1 MKDDSHPR
9 EAILKHAK
17 VITIRLTTLFWLCLI
32 ASLCDFPNVCLS
44 DYRVVC
50 RSLCVTVHRLLFI
63 FFVLLTA
70 QLTYWLTVLLSLCV
84 TWYLSVFVLLQIL
97 NVLTVVKWH
106 SLPLIVS
113 YLVSFRLLLRI
124 LTGCHLLMHSKF
136 ILWNDLFLT
145 SPPPL
150 PFPRASSCGAL
161 TRQSEVGNKLLW
173 MISSTL
179 CDVIHLKKADITGLL
194 DKRHS
199 AQWEVVAVQIP
210 AGPTLRAF
218 NWVENAAFVKTSA
231 NG

>member
-1 MKDDSHPR
+1 MSVYP
-9 EAILKHAK
+9 
-17 VITIRLTTLFWLCLI
+17 TIVLSAGLYVWLYI
-32 ASLCDFPNVCLS
+32 GSFSFFLS
-44 DYRVVC
+44 C
-50 RSLCVTVHRLLFI
+50 W
-63 FFVLLTA
+63 
-70 QLTYWLTVLLSLCV
+70 LTYWLTVLLSLCV

-113 YLVSFRLLLRI
+113 YLISFRLLLRI

-179 CDVIHLKKADITGLL
+179 CDVIHLKKADITRLL

>member
-136 ILWNDLFLT
+136 ILWNDLFLPRPPT
-145 SPPPL
+145 PPFRGLRRVERWRVKARLVTKCCEWSPQHSVMSFTWKWQILPGCWVSATLHSGRPL
-150 PFPRASSCGAL
+150 RFKFFLVQHSGSL
-161 TRQSEVGNKLLW
+161 T
-173 MISSTL
+173 
-179 CDVIHLKKADITGLL
+179 D
-194 DKRHS
+194 
-199 AQWEVVAVQIP
+199 
-210 AGPTLRAF
+210 
-218 NWVENAAFVKTSA
+218 
-231 NG
+231 